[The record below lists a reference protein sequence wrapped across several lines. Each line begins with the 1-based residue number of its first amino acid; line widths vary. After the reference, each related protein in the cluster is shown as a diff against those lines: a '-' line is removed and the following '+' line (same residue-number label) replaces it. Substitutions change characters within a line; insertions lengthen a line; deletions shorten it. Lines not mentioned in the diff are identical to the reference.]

1 MSRTTSYLTFQLKQ
15 NFLSKKNWGV
25 CLIFLIWSFWFCYQY
40 LPAHGTLEN
49 FSRQQVTDTLLK
61 NEKFMKTFKP
71 AFPNY
76 PTIANA
82 GKYVP
87 RFMTSERAQLAAA
100 RKGEYKQV
108 AASMKEELLLT
119 DQLIL
124 QGQPW
129 ISYPLQYYSDPNVMR
144 DAGSGNQNR
153 NGHYWNLEAR
163 TRLGK
168 YAHMKSNEINE
179 AVINQQTALQQLK
192 RAFFYGLALAILIAT
207 AVMSTDLVTRDSKRQ
222 SILKN
227 FPLTTWGMVN
237 CKSLSALLMGGGLFL
252 VFLVILLP
260 FNIVKFGLGSLTLP
274 ISVYGGNSF
283 TTISLGQ
290 FMLEVFVLTL
300 LSMWLVIRLQIAL
313 QLLLKSEFSSLAV
326 TMFLLVSESLYF
338 LPGLVS
344 INSWTLY
351 LLPSYFNIG
360 QLVTGF
366 QNFRYETT
374 KMTFGL
380 AMILFVLT
388 LIVVEIIIYWLTH
401 QHPIRKA
408 VRLHHA

>member
-1 MSRTTSYLTFQLKQ
+1 
-15 NFLSKKNWGV
+15 
-25 CLIFLIWSFWFCYQY
+25 
-40 LPAHGTLEN
+40 
-49 FSRQQVTDTLLK
+49 
-61 NEKFMKTFKP
+61 MKTFKP

-82 GKYVP
+82 GRYVP

-100 RKGEYKQV
+100 KKGEYKQV
-108 AASMKEELLLT
+108 AASMKDELLLT
-119 DQLIL
+119 DQLVL

-179 AVINQQTALQQLK
+179 VVINQQTALQQLE

-222 SILKN
+222 SILRN
-227 FPLTTWGMVN
+227 FPLTSWGMVN
-237 CKSLSALLMGGGLFL
+237 CKSLSALLMGSGLFL

-260 FNIVKFGLGSLTLP
+260 FNIVKFGLGSLALP

-290 FMLEVFVLTL
+290 FILEGFVLTL
-300 LSMWLVIRLQIAL
+300 LSMWLIIRLQIAL
-313 QLLLKSEFSSLAV
+313 QLLLKSEFASLAV
-326 TMFLLVSESLYF
+326 SIFLLVSESLYF